1 MAGEINGTTVI
12 VQKGAA
18 DIAGQMEI
26 SVTQNG
32 TPIDIS
38 NKSYNDF
45 VTLLDNALSGKQY
58 VISVSCTH
66 NSDLVYQGMLTDAE
80 TGTQDTYS
88 VLIPGYATISGTFTP
103 HGAAFTLPH
112 GAAVTAALTLS
123 SSGAYTVTAV

>member
-1 MAGEINGTTVI
+1 MAGEINGTTVL

-18 DIAGQMEI
+18 EIAGQMEI

-38 NKSYNDF
+38 NKSYGDF
-45 VTLLDNALSGKQY
+45 VTLLNNALAGKQY

-66 NSDLVYQGMLTDAE
+66 NSDAVYKDMLDDAG
-80 TGTQDTYS
+80 TATQDTYS
-88 VLIPGYATISGTFTP
+88 ILIPGYATISGTFAP
-103 HGAAFTLPH
+103 HGASFTLPH
-112 GAAVTAALTLS
+112 GAAVTTALTLS